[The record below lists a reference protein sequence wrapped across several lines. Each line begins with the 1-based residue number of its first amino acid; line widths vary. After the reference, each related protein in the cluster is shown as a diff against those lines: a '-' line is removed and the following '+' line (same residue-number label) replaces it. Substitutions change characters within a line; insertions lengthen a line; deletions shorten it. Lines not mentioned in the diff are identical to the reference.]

1 MKYYDMLI
9 TLRSDVNKCT
19 RIFYDRVKYY
29 HVFHTYDK
37 AIKYIFYVTIVTQI
51 LGRFQD
57 FIS

>member
-37 AIKYIFYVTIVTQI
+37 AIKYIFMLLLLPKYLAHFRT
-51 LGRFQD
+51 
-57 FIS
+57 S